1 MAELLKIFPENP
13 NQKALKKVIEV
24 LKKGG
29 FNFKHYSS
37 HAKFQFSEFL
47 ILMSKR

>member
-24 LKKGG
+24 LKKA
-29 FNFKHYSS
+29 FKRKNTESRENG
-37 HAKFQFSEFL
+37 K
-47 ILMSKR
+47 